1 MSNRRVFLSLI
12 SFAAAFALPLFAV
25 AATPDISGTFTSSFD
40 TAVGQQNYTYTF
52 VAKDAQLTGKA
63 KSANGEVTIE
73 DGKIDGN
80 TITFVENLPYQGQT
94 LRIAYVGTIVS
105 ADEIAFKRDV
115 NGYVTE
121 EFVAK
126 RSK

>member
-1 MSNRRVFLSLI
+1 MNNRRVFLSLI
-12 SFAAAFALPLFAV
+12 CFAAAFALPLFAV
-25 AATPDISGTFTSSFD
+25 AATSDISGTFTASFD

-63 KSANGEVTIE
+63 KSANADVTIE

-80 TITFVENLPYQGQT
+80 KITFVENMPYNGQT

-105 ADEIAFKRDV
+105 ADEISFKRDV